1 MTFSQLAG
9 FFPAIVFPT
18 ATGLQLARMIRTRSA
33 AGVSAA
39 SWALFGAANVA
50 LYVYAQRYDEWQ
62 SIVGLLLTAA
72 LDFAIA
78 LIALTGRRRSVAA
91 SPPPTSNSRCR

>member
-9 FFPAIVFPT
+9 CFPAIVFPA
-18 ATGLQLARMIRTRSA
+18 ATGFQLIRMLRSRSA

-39 SWALFGAANVA
+39 SWALFGLANVA

-62 SIVGLLLTAA
+62 SIVGLLLTAV
-72 LDFAIA
+72 LDFAVAGIA
-78 LIALTGRRRSVAA
+78 FVAGRRTARAA
-91 SPPPTSNSRCR
+91 AIATD